1 MGNTTPKNDQQRRS
15 TGTGVIGFIVRF
27 VVAAIVLMVTAYFVP
42 GFKMRGGFSTA
53 IIAALVIAAA
63 DFLIEKLFKF
73 DASPLGRG
81 ISGFLVSAGACFHEA
96 SGPEGAIAELTRK
109 RTRTILEGDLHHVL
123 GATLKG

>member
-15 TGTGVIGFIVRF
+15 TGTGVIGFIIRF

-42 GFKMRGGFSTA
+42 DFRMRGGFSTA

-81 ISGFLVSAGACFHEA
+81 ISGFLVSAAVIYFTQYLVQGMEV
-96 SGPEGAIAELTRK
+96 SL
-109 RTRTILEGDLHHVL
+109 L
-123 GATLKG
+123 GAVIGALVIGLVDTVLPTRFM

>member
-1 MGNTTPKNDQQRRS
+1 MGNNTPKNDQQRRS

-42 GFKMRGGFSTA
+42 GFRMRGGFSTA

-81 ISGFLVSAGACFHEA
+81 ISGFLVSAAVIYFTQYLVQGMEV
-96 SGPEGAIAELTRK
+96 SL
-109 RTRTILEGDLHHVL
+109 L
-123 GATLKG
+123 GAVIGALVIGLFDTVLPTRFM

>member
-53 IIAALVIAAA
+53 LIAALVIAAA

-81 ISGFLVSAGACFHEA
+81 ISGFLVSAAVIYFTQYLVQGMEV
-96 SGPEGAIAELTRK
+96 SL
-109 RTRTILEGDLHHVL
+109 L
-123 GATLKG
+123 GAVIGALVIGLVDTVLPTRFM